1 EQAQIKSLLQ
11 RKIFGHASAQIYNAY
26 SQHIL
31 KRLADCH
38 TAGLGM
44 HLYRCASCTHQHHQY
59 HSCGNRHC
67 PNCGGLKREQWL
79 QDRMSELLPTTYF
92 HLVFTLPQE
101 LRSIVMG
108 NRRLLFTLL
117 FEASTYTIRK
127 LGMDKKYMGVT
138 PGIVSILH
146 TNGQDLTF
154 HPHVHCI
161 VTGGGLSS
169 EGKWQVERRRQGNFL
184 FPRRA
189 MEKIFKGYFLD
200 KIQQYHQQKLLKIE
214 DENIF
219 HELIRK
225 VRFKKWNVYA

>member
-1 EQAQIKSLLQ
+1 MEQAQIKSLLQ
-11 RKIFGHASAQIYNAY
+11 SKIFGHASAQIYNAY

-44 HLYRCASCTHQHHQY
+44 HLYRCASCRHQHHQY

-67 PNCGGLKREQWL
+67 PNWGGLKREQWL

-92 HLVFTLPQE
+92 HLVFTL
-101 LRSIVMG
+101 
-108 NRRLLFTLL
+108 L

-127 LGMDKKYMGVT
+127 LGMDAKYMGGT

-169 EGKWQVERRRQGNFL
+169 
-184 FPRRA
+184 
-189 MEKIFKGYFLD
+189 
-200 KIQQYHQQKLLKIE
+200 
-214 DENIF
+214 
-219 HELIRK
+219 
-225 VRFKKWNVYA
+225 